1 MGPGLNAIAS
11 ASNNVKRINGI
22 ISPVAAAAIGLEGRS
37 EVSQPENVC
46 PFPPVAI
53 SAAAAA
59 APAGSSRPLACCG
72 SIRKSI
78 GASGI
83 TTIAVPT
90 RRNRNTNSVRPPM
103 RPIDFTSE
111 AEATP
116 TTRSDTTN
124 GITVM
129 RIALTHSV
137 PIGVMKSAARTNVG
151 IPDAAMATP
160 LAIATARA
168 TRTRVLSFKINS
180 D

>member
-1 MGPGLNAIAS
+1 
-11 ASNNVKRINGI
+11 
-22 ISPVAAAAIGLEGRS
+22 
-37 EVSQPENVC
+37 
-46 PFPPVAI
+46 
-53 SAAAAA
+53 
-59 APAGSSRPLACCG
+59 
-72 SIRKSI
+72 
-78 GASGI
+78 
-83 TTIAVPT
+83 
-90 RRNRNTNSVRPPM
+90 M
-103 RPIDFTSE
+103 RPIDFASE